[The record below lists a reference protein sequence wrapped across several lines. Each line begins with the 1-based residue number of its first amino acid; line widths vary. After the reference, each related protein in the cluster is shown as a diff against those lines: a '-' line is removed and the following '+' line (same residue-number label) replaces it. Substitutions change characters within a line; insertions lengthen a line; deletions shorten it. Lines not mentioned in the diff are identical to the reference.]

1 MRKLIKYSLIAGLG
15 VATVASLA
23 SCSDESK
30 YFVNYEVSVKEADNA
45 ETTYKFKIYNEKYGY
60 SVEETNSSSNT
71 TTGAATTTA
80 AETTSSD
87 AEQTEEEVDDSLAKK
102 YAQELTEGRQ
112 AILAGFVST
121 SSTSKELSIPKTVDI
136 NGQSYTVTCLGG
148 SAFIGAKDIVKITV
162 PETVSII
169 ESNAFSYCK
178 GLQTLDYKGE
188 IVSVGNT
195 IYKNDN
201 LIKEISYAGKTVV
214 AGLMNG
220 IKTLTTVNIPN
231 AEKLEAKALNAC
243 PYLETVD
250 LGTTATLKF
259 IGAEALEGTSHAK
272 IDYWGVG
279 GTEKTAWPVN
289 PFSGFV
295 SGQYYTL
302 DECGYTYTKV
312 DTDSVKAPEEGV
324 TYYKM
329 DSDAEEDITIKTVNG
344 LFADKVRIVGAANNE
359 NISAFVKKVSNYKSV
374 EITYG
379 A

>member
-60 SVEETNSSSNT
+60 SVEETNSSSTT
-71 TTGAATTTA
+71 TTGAATTSA
-80 AETTSSD
+80 ATTSSD
-87 AEQTEEEVDDSLAKK
+87 AEETEEKVDDSLAKK

-201 LIKEISYAGKTVV
+201 MIKEISYAGKNVV

-289 PFSGFV
+289 PFSGII

-359 NISAFVKKVSNYKSV
+359 NIKAFVKKVSNYKNV

>member
-60 SVEETNSSSNT
+60 SVEETNSSSTT
-71 TTGAATTTA
+71 TTGAATTSA
-80 AETTSSD
+80 ATTSSD
-87 AEQTEEEVDDSLAKK
+87 AEETEEKVDDSLAKK

-201 LIKEISYAGKTVV
+201 MIKEISYAGKNVV

-250 LGTTATLKF
+250 LGTSATLKF
-259 IGAEALEGTSHAK
+259 IGAEALEGTAHAPVK
-272 IDYWGVG
+272 LWGVG

-289 PFSGFV
+289 PLGYISGT
-295 SGQYYTL
+295 YYTV

-312 DTDSVKAPEEGV
+312 DTDSVKTPEEGV

-329 DSDAEEDITIKTVNG
+329 DSDADDIYIKTVNG
-344 LFADKVRIVGAANNE
+344 LFADKVRIVGESRNE
-359 NISAFVKKVSNYKSV
+359 YISAFVKKVSNYKSV